1 VINDAVFFPSR
12 LTPLPSH
19 PPLVYIFRFAWSFS
33 LNLSRPRIQNS
44 FWQEG
49 FGNRVLVSSLVKVS
63 LRYVI
68 AYTESCPRN
77 AISFYL
83 LFSLGPWSATAH
95 TGPGAHPASYTMGTV
110 SVPGV
115 KRTGRVLDLLP
126 LSSAEVKER
135 VLPLWVFMACSR
147 VSFTFTL
154 HYSTLKHFTLLYF
167 TLLYLGQVAVD

>member
-1 VINDAVFFPSR
+1 
-12 LTPLPSH
+12 
-19 PPLVYIFRFAWSFS
+19 
-33 LNLSRPRIQNS
+33 
-44 FWQEG
+44 
-49 FGNRVLVSSLVKVS
+49 
-63 LRYVI
+63 
-68 AYTESCPRN
+68 
-77 AISFYL
+77 
-83 LFSLGPWSATAH
+83 
-95 TGPGAHPASYTMGTV
+95 MGTV